1 MLSVFP
7 YYVFNYIVE
16 PGLLGALVRRD
27 CISSDRDFDMKRGL
41 LTTKRGPD
49 IRNQSSGEPP
59 ILSRLPTL
67 SASVMQPQVGW
78 LVEDDVSRGHSNT
91 QPLGFVQ
98 DAEPLKPDKQ
108 RAHLNPA
115 PRSRPGS
122 TPTGIFSQSQT
133 SQVKVEE
140 VRCECSMSLRYYFL
154 VWTIIFTG
162 DSVKFFFLLICR
174 HVLVMVCKIKIFQL
188 QVSSLVWELA
198 KS

>member
-16 PGLLGALVRRD
+16 PCLLGALVRRD

-91 QPLGFVQ
+91 KSLGFVQ
-98 DAEPLKPDKQ
+98 HAEPLKPDKQ
-108 RAHLNPA
+108 RAHLNPV
-115 PRSRPGS
+115 PRSTPES
-122 TPTGIFSQSQT
+122 TPTGLFSQT
-133 SQVKVEE
+133 SKVKVEE
-140 VRCECSMSLRYYFL
+140 VCCECSMSLRYYFL

-162 DSVKFFFLLICR
+162 DSVNFFFLLICR

-188 QVSSLVWELA
+188 QVSSQVWELA